1 MALADPGKHIVSL
14 KDLQSS
20 GSRSA
25 SAKSEL
31 MHALHSDG
39 FVFVLSKGA
48 GSAAEKLITEQ
59 QNFFR
64 NATNTEKAK
73 LNLVRYGLLRGYA
86 PPIEPESL
94 SLDQRKERYLY
105 GTGHVPNIFPTR
117 FPHLKQAYVD
127 LYTTHVSRIV
137 HAVVE
142 NIADSIGLENRPAGE
157 RFRRFFESKTS
168 KRLDPAIIAY
178 SMHYGPLTTEREDCS
193 GDNAVFEIS
202 PPHLDMSAI
211 TILPR
216 GTSCRT
222 LGVKPDNNL
231 TEPVYDRSI
240 PDDALLV
247 FNGFTLQKLCEGLTL
262 RRIDATSQRPL
273 FLAFKHAVII
283 NKHQAMKDRDT
294 IGFFREW

>member
-1 MALADPGKHIVSL
+1 MS
-14 KDLQSS
+14 
-20 GSRSA
+20 
-25 SAKSEL
+25 
-31 MHALHSDG
+31 
-39 FVFVLSKGA
+39 
-48 GSAAEKLITEQ
+48 
-59 QNFFR
+59 
-64 NATNTEKAK
+64 
-73 LNLVRYGLLRGYA
+73 
-86 PPIEPESL
+86 
-94 SLDQRKERYLY
+94 
-105 GTGHVPNIFPTR
+105 

-127 LYTTHVSRIV
+127 LYTTHVSRII

-178 SMHYGPLTTEREDCS
+178 SMHYGPLTTEKEDCS

-216 GTSCRT
+216 GTSCGT
-222 LGVKPDNNL
+222 LGVKPDNSL
-231 TEPVYDRSI
+231 TEVIYDRSI

-247 FNGFTLQKLCEGLTL
+247 FNGFTIQKLCEGLTL
-262 RRIDATSQRPL
+262 RKIDATSQRPL
-273 FLAFKHAVII
+273 FSAFKHAVII

-294 IGFFREW
+294 IGFFVNGERNSPYRSAFNERDFSSVFLDRRSETLKASDPLPKPMTVETRQYLTERLFHSEQSPNAARPPITWPEFSRNNELVSRLNIGLRAEHRTRTSSAAAGLRWERNHRTVRTA